1 MLHFRA
7 FLLALGALAITTVGG
22 CSAMHTAVAKQDLAV
37 ETRMTH
43 TIFLDPVVPEDRTVF
58 VDVKNATDKM
68 ELDLAP
74 RVTALLRARGYRVV
88 DDPKK
93 ATFWLQAIIKQA
105 GKADLRLNVGNPGAV
120 EGAAT
125 GYLLSEST
133 GGDAGDKA
141 GAILLGALIGTLF
154 DANVKDVEYTVVADL
169 RIQQKVD
176 GEVTRSSTD
185 KIEQGRTG
193 RERQYYDEVTHRRAF
208 QTRVVTKA
216 NRSNLTWEEAAP
228 MIADGMARSL
238 AGLF

>member
-1 MLHFRA
+1 MLPVRTVA
-7 FLLALGALAITTVGG
+7 LALAALIIAATGG
-22 CSAMHTAVAKQDLAV
+22 CSAMHTAVSKQDLAV

-43 TIFLDPVVPEDRTVF
+43 TIFLDPVAPADRTVF
-58 VDVKNATDKM
+58 VDVKNTTDKK
-68 ELDLAP
+68 ELDLAS
-74 RVTALLRARGYRVV
+74 RVAAMLEARGYRVV
-88 DDPKK
+88 DDPKR

-169 RIQQKVD
+169 RIQQKVE
-176 GEVTRSSTD
+176 GQVTRSSTD
-185 KIEQGRTG
+185 SIRQGRTG
-193 RERQYYDEVTHRRAF
+193 KERQYYDEITHRRAF